1 MNATTIFILKS
12 IVVALLVFVSKDHTI
27 TMEHGTMVSV
37 AGVISTIS
45 GILFGFVLAAISVLS
60 SSSSKDSIVDALKKN
75 NCFKGLI
82 TGLLNTGITLIFS
95 CLFALISMFLPSDA
109 IFLSDLIFLLIGFY
123 FILISIATFLLSWRK
138 LSWIFPHM

>member
-1 MNATTIFILKS
+1 MNTTTVFILKA
-12 IVVALLVFVSKDHTI
+12 IVVVLLVFISKDHII
-27 TMEHGTMVSV
+27 TMEHTAMVSV
-37 AGVISTIS
+37 AGVISTVS

-60 SSSSKDSIVDALKKN
+60 SSSSKDGIVDALKKN

-82 TGLLNTGITLIFS
+82 TGLLNTGITLIVS
-95 CLFALISMFLPSDA
+95 CLFTLISMFLPSGVR
-109 IFLSDLIFLLIGFY
+109 ILSDLIFLLIGFY